1 MGMRFN
7 FRIWILVSLSVVF
20 GLLGCT
26 RSSSHKRPS
35 QADQKM
41 SPSGVIEGLCFL
53 RMNRKYA
60 AFFDQI
66 AISTGVLLDRRYVLT
81 AGHNL
86 FNASYPWGRIESIE
100 IAVGREDIS
109 GITLDEL
116 DGQVSGG
123 KVEQGVI
130 PADGIWTVAPKFHW
144 SPSTWLKPSVSNQM
158 IQHDYGFIDMGKG
171 FQGQSVFTLGGSG
184 EAELKVGDLVK
195 VAGYPGDARR
205 VRGATGER
213 LYYAEGRVT
222 ALKENLFSYSVVTA
236 KGLSGAPVWVE
247 KGRKKIIVGV
257 HVGSDF
263 GGEKGAVARIVDS
276 NLIRDWNLWKGRRE
290 AAN

>member
-1 MGMRFN
+1 MGMRLN
-7 FRIWILVSLSVVF
+7 LRIWIFVSFSFVF

-26 RSSSHKRPS
+26 RSSSRKRPS
-35 QADQKM
+35 QVDQKM

-53 RMNRKYA
+53 RMNRKYV

-66 AISTGVLLDRRYVLT
+66 AISTGVLLDRRYVVT

-86 FNASYPWGRIESIE
+86 FNASYPWGRIKNIE
-100 IAVGREDIS
+100 IAVGRDDIS
-109 GITLDEL
+109 GMTLDEF

-123 KVEQGVI
+123 KVEEGAI
-130 PADGIWTVAPKFHW
+130 PSDGIWTVAPKFHW

-158 IQHDYGFIDMGKG
+158 IQHDYGFIDMGKD

-195 VAGYPGDARR
+195 VAGYPGDPRR
-205 VRGATGER
+205 VSGATGER
-213 LYYAEGRVT
+213 LYYAEGRIT
-222 ALKENLFSYSVVTA
+222 KIKENLFSYSVITA

-247 KGRKKIIVGV
+247 KGREKIIVGV

-263 GGEKGAVARIVDS
+263 SGEKGAVARIVDS
-276 NLIRDWNLWKGRRE
+276 AFIHDWKRWKSRRE

>member
-1 MGMRFN
+1 MGVRLN
-7 FRIWILVSLSVVF
+7 LRIWIFVSFSFVF

-26 RSSSHKRPS
+26 RSSSQKRPS
-35 QADQKM
+35 QVGQKM

-53 RMNRKYA
+53 RMNRKYV

-66 AISTGVLLDRRYVLT
+66 AISTGVLLDRRYVVT

-86 FNASYPWGRIESIE
+86 FNASYPWGRIENIE

-109 GITLDEL
+109 GMTLDEF

-123 KVEQGVI
+123 KVEEGAI
-130 PADGIWTVAPKFHW
+130 PSDGIWTVAPKFHW

-158 IQHDYGFIDMGKG
+158 IQHDYGFIDMGKD

-195 VAGYPGDARR
+195 VAGYPGDPRR
-205 VRGATGER
+205 VSGATGER

-222 ALKENLFSYSVVTA
+222 EIKENLFSYSVITA

-263 GGEKGAVARIVDS
+263 GDEKGAVARIVDS
-276 NLIRDWNLWKGRRE
+276 TFIHDWNRWKGRRE
-290 AAN
+290 TAN

>member
-1 MGMRFN
+1 
-7 FRIWILVSLSVVF
+7 
-20 GLLGCT
+20 
-26 RSSSHKRPS
+26 
-35 QADQKM
+35 M

-53 RMNRKYA
+53 RMNRKYV

-66 AISTGVLLDRRYVLT
+66 AISTGVLLDRRYVVT

-86 FNASYPWGRIESIE
+86 FNASYPWGRIKNIE

-109 GITLDEL
+109 GMTLDEF

-123 KVEQGVI
+123 KVEEGAI
-130 PADGIWTVAPKFHW
+130 PSDGIWTVAPKFHW

-158 IQHDYGFIDMGKG
+158 IQHDYGFIDMGKD

-195 VAGYPGDARR
+195 VAGYPGDPRR
-205 VRGATGER
+205 VSGATGER

-222 ALKENLFSYSVVTA
+222 KIKENLFSYSVITA

-263 GGEKGAVARIVDS
+263 GDEKGAVARIVDS
-276 NLIRDWNLWKGRRE
+276 TFIHDWNRWKGRRE
-290 AAN
+290 TAN